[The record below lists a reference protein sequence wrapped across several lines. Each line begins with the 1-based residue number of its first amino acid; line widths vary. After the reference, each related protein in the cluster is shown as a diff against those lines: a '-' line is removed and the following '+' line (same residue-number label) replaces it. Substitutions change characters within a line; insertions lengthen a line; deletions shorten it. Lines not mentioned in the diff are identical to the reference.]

1 MRALGILVTIVVVA
15 VFVAGCTKGPYQ
27 STTYKPGT
35 TSIEHTEK
43 VTYAGKLGSK
53 VRVVEVRS
61 DVTADG
67 RLEVYAELENMT
79 GKNVVVQ
86 VQTQFKDG
94 MGTLMNDETNWKTI
108 VMPPRSSTSYRE
120 TSMNVKA
127 KDFIIRVKPESV
139 D

>member
-1 MRALGILVTIVVVA
+1 MRASGILVVMVA
-15 VFVAGCTKGPYQ
+15 VAVLMAGCTKGPYQ

-43 VTYAGKLGSK
+43 VTYAGKLASK
-53 VRVVEVRS
+53 VRVVDTRS
-61 DVTADG
+61 TVLADG
-67 RLEVYAELENMT
+67 RLEVYAELENMK
-79 GKNVVVQ
+79 GDNLVVQ

-94 MGTLMNDETNWKTI
+94 MGTLLNDETNWKTI

-120 TSMNVKA
+120 TSMNDKA
-127 KDFIIRVKPESV
+127 KDFVIRVKPERV